1 MEKEIKLEVDL
12 DRFRYSLVGDGY
24 LLEEVEDM
32 TEEKLIS
39 ILEMRIYN
47 HIEESYQD
55 GKKMGLFN
63 RAKIKL

>member
-47 HIEESYQD
+47 HIEQEYQY
-55 GKKMGLFN
+55 GKELGLLN
-63 RAKIKL
+63 RAKIK